1 MDGASLV
8 VGRSYALRER
18 VSTGAPIRRV
28 KLVDVVGRRGKIK
41 IRHEDEPHEGLEE
54 YVSTR
59 NIIVPWGEVRALL
72 RDEKQH
78 AALVEH
84 LSWPDR
90 VIRQAADTVITSSGE
105 DVWARDNGILEGD
118 PAAIDRLM
126 QRAGLAPNLS
136 ELHPLAFVDRKGCAF
151 VPFPGTEALAR
162 AFAAAEPDTVTMA
175 IEDQEAEWKHGG
187 YGPGDRYLHDLLREH
202 APAFA
207 VARTWAGFDSEIK
220 TLCEEINRLRNLLYS
235 AALTLQRSG
244 QEREGR
250 RLERA
255 LDGK

>member
-8 VGRSYALRER
+8 VGRSYAFRER
-18 VSTGAPIRRV
+18 VTTGAPIRRV
-28 KLVDVVGRRGKIK
+28 KLVDIVGRRGKIK
-41 IRHEDEPHEGLEE
+41 IRYEDEPHEGLEE

-59 NIIVPWGEVRALL
+59 NMIVPWGEVRALL
-72 RDEKQH
+72 RDEKRH
-78 AALVEH
+78 AALVED

-90 VIRQAADTVITSSGE
+90 VNRQAADAVITASGE
-105 DVWARDNGILEGD
+105 DVWAGENGILVGD
-118 PAAIDRLM
+118 PAAIERLM

-136 ELHPLAFVDRKGCAF
+136 ELHPLAFVDRKDRAF
-151 VPFPGTEALAR
+151 VPFAGTEALAR
-162 AFAAAEPDTVTMA
+162 AFAAAEPETVTMA

-187 YGPGDRYLHDLLREH
+187 YGPGDRYLHDMLREH

-220 TLCEEINRLRNLLYS
+220 MLREEIERLRGLLYS
-235 AALTLQRSG
+235 AAMTLQRSG
-244 QEREGR
+244 EEREGR
-250 RLERA
+250 RIERA